1 MSFASPKVSVIVPAY
16 NVTAYIPD
24 ALDSLRAQTF
34 RDFETI
40 VVNDGSPD
48 TANLE
53 KALEPY
59 RDEIV
64 YIKKEN
70 GGVSSARNVAL
81 EASKGE
87 LIALLDPDDIWYPEY
102 LEVQTNILDAK
113 PDVDLVYPDA
123 VFFGDTP
130 WEGRTIM
137 QMFPSKGEITFPKLA
152 ALECRV
158 FVGVTVRRKVLFEAG
173 LFDTSL
179 PSAED
184 FDLWLRLARKGKNLV
199 YHTRPLVRYRS
210 RQDSLSHDSIALAR
224 SVLTV
229 YNKFLSQ
236 GDLTPVEKDLLEDL
250 KRKQQADL
258 NFYVGKRALYA
269 GKNSEAAE
277 NLKRANRVLRRK
289 KLSVLLFAIR
299 FTPRLLQQY
308 IHRKHPSEFSFMN

>member
-1 MSFASPKVSVIVPAY
+1 MSSASPKVSVIIPAY
-16 NVTAYIPD
+16 NVTAYITE

-48 TANLE
+48 TENLE
-53 KALEPY
+53 KVLKPY
-59 RDEIV
+59 QQEIV

-70 GGVSSARNVAL
+70 GGVSSARNAAIQ
-81 EASKGE
+81 ASKGE
-87 LIALLDPDDIWYPEY
+87 LVALLDPDDIWSPEY
-102 LEVQTNILDAK
+102 LEVQTGILDAE
-113 PDVDLVYPDA
+113 PEVDLVYPDA

-158 FVGVTVRRKVLFEAG
+158 FVGVTVRREVIFEAG

-184 FDLWLRLARKGKNLV
+184 FDLWLRLARMGKNLK

-229 YNKFLSQ
+229 YDKFLSRP
-236 GDLTPVEKDLLEDL
+236 DLTATETQLLEEL

-258 NFYVGKRALYA
+258 SFYIGKKALYA
-269 GKNSEAAE
+269 GKNGEAAD
-277 NLKRANRVLRRK
+277 NLGRANQVLKRK
-289 KLSVLLFAIR
+289 KLSILLFAIR
-299 FTPRLLQQY
+299 FTPGLVQQY
-308 IHRKHPSEFSFMN
+308 IHRKHPTEFSFMN